1 MQFKALVKQVHISP
15 YKLRP
20 YVDGVRGK
28 LVSYALQLLETQAV
42 KRVVPIRK
50 AIQSAAA
57 NAKHKENIAVTDLFI
72 KEIKIDQGK
81 IFKYFKPGSM
91 GRAAVQRKRFS
102 HISVILEVKNQSPK
116 EA

>member
-1 MQFKALVKQVHISP
+1 MQFRALVKQIPFSP

-20 YVDGVRGK
+20 YVEGVRGK
-28 LVSYALQLLETQAV
+28 DVSYALRLLTTQAV

-50 AIQSAAA
+50 VIQSAAA
-57 NAKHKENIAVTDLFI
+57 NALSREGIELTELRI
-72 KEIKIDQGK
+72 KEIRVDQGR

-91 GRAAVQRKRFS
+91 GRAAAQRKRFS

>member
-1 MQFKALVKQVHISP
+1 MQFKALVKQIPISP

-20 YVDGVRGK
+20 YVEGVRGK
-28 LVSYALQLLETQAV
+28 DVSYAIQLLMTQAL

-50 AIQSAAA
+50 LIQSAAA
-57 NAKHKENIAVTDLFI
+57 NAKNRQGIEIGDLFVR
-72 KEIKIDQGK
+72 EIRVDQGK

-91 GRAAVQRKRFS
+91 GRAAAQRKRFS
-102 HISVILEVKNQSPK
+102 HISVVLEVKNSLSK

>member
-1 MQFKALVKQVHISP
+1 MQFRALVKQVPFSP

-20 YVDGVRGK
+20 YVEGVRGRD
-28 LVSYALQLLETQAV
+28 VSYALRLLTTQAV

-50 AIQSAAA
+50 VIQSAAA
-57 NAKHKENIAVTDLFI
+57 NALSREGIELTELRI
-72 KEIKIDQGK
+72 KEIRVDQGR

-91 GRAAVQRKRFS
+91 GRAAAQRKRFS
-102 HISVILEVKNQSPK
+102 HISVVLEVKNQSPK